1 MTNATAPADDDVRQR
16 IIHELD
22 TSFFLEAGAG
32 TGKTSVLVA
41 RVVELARRGV
51 PLNRI
56 VAITFTEKAAAELR
70 ERIRQE
76 LARAGLAG
84 AVRDVESAQIATV
97 HAFAATLLRERALD
111 AGLDPNFRVL
121 DQLQTDLRFRQSWRA
136 WIWADAPAS
145 AQSALQRG
153 LELGL
158 ELRDLQATAEHMSRN
173 RDLDPSPPADDSRDR
188 APQLNQLERDAAAL
202 AAACARLAPASQ
214 QTAENLRTGIRECR
228 EVDESEIGPRL
239 ARLEFRGA
247 PAARDPERA
256 ELREQWFALR
266 DARDTLVRDM
276 GDRTLAELTV
286 ALRQFILDDAAERRR
301 DGVLSYDD
309 LLLEARDLLVQYGAA
324 RRSLRERFHTIL
336 VDEFQDTD
344 PLQAEIVLLL
354 AAGQDTDNWREA
366 IPGPGRLLLVGDP
379 KQSIYRFR
387 RADIDTYEEVRQLF
401 QRAAEHSP
409 GTAAIERLRVNF
421 RARPCLADWQNRALR
436 ALLRDDPAHPR
447 AQASFQPIEPHRRE
461 TGGGVVTIPSSSQY
475 PRVDA
480 ARQAEAELVARVVA
494 HLSEGRSELG
504 LVSTDAGSRPPLL
517 REIAILIRTRT
528 GIAAYT
534 TALNRAGIPYH
545 FDSGQGFY
553 QRPEIRAAAHLLQAL
568 DDPTDAVAA
577 LAVLKS
583 PLVAASDQELYDY
596 VHTGQ
601 DEPAQLLL
609 DPQAVPPDYDGRLRE
624 RIEAISELRAAVRE
638 LPLPQLVDHVIQR
651 SGLLE
656 AQLLSGAEAT
666 ERQANLRMLVQRAH
680 DFASSE
686 ADSLRPFVRWLSQR
700 QERNLPESESPT
712 SEADDD
718 VVRILTIHQA
728 KGLEFPVIILPK
740 LFDRPGGTS
749 KFIVD
754 RPNRQVAYRLG
765 RDQQFATPSIAAA
778 EQRDE
783 AYAEAE
789 ARRMLYVACTRAR
802 DWLILPSFRP
812 QTMSSDGAF
821 HGFLEQADPG
831 WLTRTGDPSI
841 RVLAPDQF
849 DALRA
854 RPREDVPVAHAEL
867 RQQWD
872 RLRAEA
878 LANGDP
884 RTTAQT
890 PSGLAGDPAKHER
903 EAPALEDDGE
913 QESAQSSP
921 PDPLRFGSAIHAALE
936 VADLDDPALTEQR
949 VRRICATDDLPADA
963 VLSQVERTLASPLFE
978 RVRQAQEVHREL
990 PLTTVQPDGAGG
1002 ETTITEGV
1010 ADLLFREAEGWVLVD
1025 YKSDREIPPERLVG
1039 YQTQIQMYAQML
1051 QSIGIAASEA
1061 WLLQTSTGISIRIPL
1076 R

>member
-1 MTNATAPADDDVRQR
+1 MTNSSAPADQDVRR
-16 IIHELD
+16 RVIHELD

-51 PLNRI
+51 ALDRI
-56 VAITFTEKAAAELR
+56 VAITFTEKAAGELR

-76 LARAGLAG
+76 LARAGLTG
-84 AVRDVESAQIATV
+84 AVREVESAQIATV

-121 DQLQTDLRFRQSWRA
+121 DQLQSDLRFRQSWRA
-136 WIWADAPAS
+136 WIWSDAPPA
-145 AQSALQRG
+145 AQAALQRG
-153 LELGL
+153 LALGL
-158 ELRDLQATAEHMSRN
+158 ELRDLQAAAEHMSRN
-173 RDLDPSPPADDSRDR
+173 RDLDPSPPIDEGPDLATDLD
-188 APQLNQLERDAAAL
+188 QFEREAAAL
-202 AAACARLAPASQ
+202 AVACASLAPGSQ
-214 QTAENLRTGIRECR
+214 QAAQNLLTGVRECR
-228 EVDESEIGPRL
+228 EGEQSEIGPRL
-239 ARLEFRGA
+239 ARLDFRGA
-247 PAARDPERA
+247 PTARDHERA
-256 ELREQWFALR
+256 ELREHWFALR
-266 DARDTLVRDM
+266 DARDTLLRQIRDE
-276 GDRTLAELTV
+276 TLAELTL
-286 ALRQFILDDAAERRR
+286 ALRQFILEDAAKRRR

-309 LLLEARDLLVQYGAA
+309 LLLEARDLLVRHEAA
-324 RRSLRERFHTIL
+324 RRALRARFHTIL

-354 AAGQDTDNWREA
+354 AAGRDTDNWREA
-366 IPGPGRLLLVGDP
+366 EPGPGRLLLVGDP

-401 QRAAEHSP
+401 QQTAEDGP
-409 GTAAIERLRVNF
+409 EAVAIERLRVNF
-421 RARPCLADWQNRALR
+421 RARPSLADWQNRALR
-436 ALLRDDPAHPR
+436 VLLRDDPAHPR

-461 TGGGVVTIPSSSQY
+461 TGGGVLTIPSVAQY

-494 HLSEGRSELG
+494 HLSEGRSDLG
-504 LVSTDAGSRPPLL
+504 RVPTDAGSRPPLL

-528 GIAAYT
+528 SIAAYT
-534 TALNRAGIPYH
+534 SALNRAGIPYH

-596 VHTGQ
+596 VHARPG
-601 DEPAQLLL
+601 ESARLLL
-609 DPQAVPPDYDGRLRE
+609 NPQVVPPEYEGRLRE
-624 RIEAISELRAAVRE
+624 RIEAISELRAAVCD
-638 LPLPQLVDHVIQR
+638 LPLPQLVDRTIR
-651 SGLLE
+651 ESGLLE
-656 AQLLSGAEAT
+656 AQLLSGAEAA

-718 VVRILTIHQA
+718 VVRILTVHQA

-754 RPNRQVAYRLG
+754 RSNGRVAYRLG
-765 RDQQFATPSIAAA
+765 RDQQFATPGIAAA

-812 QTMSSDGAF
+812 QTMSSNGAF
-821 HGFLEQADPG
+821 HGFLEEADPG
-831 WLTRTGDPSI
+831 WLTRTGDPAV

-854 RPREDVPVAHAEL
+854 RPREEAPIAHAEL

-872 RLRAEA
+872 RLHAEA

-890 PSGLAGDPAKHER
+890 PSGLAGDLAKHER
-903 EAPALEDDGE
+903 ESPTEEDDGE
-913 QESAQSSP
+913 QELAYPSP
-921 PDPLRFGSAIHAALE
+921 PDPLLFGSAIHAALE
-936 VADLDDPALTEQR
+936 VADLHDPALTEQR
-949 VRRICATDDLPADA
+949 VRRICAAADPPADA

-978 RVRQAQEVHREL
+978 RVRQASEVHREL
-990 PLTTVQPDGAGG
+990 PLTTVQPDGAG

-1010 ADLLFREAEGWVLVD
+1010 ADLLFRESDRWVLVD
-1025 YKSDREIPPERLVG
+1025 YKSDREIPPDRLAG
-1039 YQTQIQMYAQML
+1039 YQVQIQTYAQML
-1051 QSIGIAASEA
+1051 QTMGITPVEA
-1061 WLLQTSTGISIRIPL
+1061 WLLQTPTGASIKIPL
-1076 R
+1076 S

>member
-1 MTNATAPADDDVRQR
+1 MTNSTAPADDDVRQR

-51 PLNRI
+51 ALNRI
-56 VAITFTEKAAAELR
+56 VAITFTEKAAGELR

-84 AVRDVESAQIATV
+84 AVREVESAQIATV

-136 WIWADAPAS
+136 WLWSDAPPA
-145 AQSALQRG
+145 AQAALQRG
-153 LELGL
+153 LALGL

-173 RDLDPSPPADDSRDR
+173 RDLDPSPPFDEERDL
-188 APQLNQLERDAAAL
+188 ATELEQLEGEAAAL
-202 AAACARLAPASQ
+202 AVSCASLAPGSQ
-214 QTAENLRTGIRECR
+214 QAAQNLLTGVRECR
-228 EVDESEIGPRL
+228 GGEESEIGPRL
-239 ARLEFRGA
+239 AGLDFRGA
-247 PAARDPERA
+247 PAARDHERA
-256 ELREQWFALR
+256 ELRERWFALR
-266 DARDTLVRDM
+266 DARDALLRQIRDE
-276 GDRTLAELTV
+276 TLAELTL
-286 ALRQFILDDAAERRR
+286 ALRQFSLEDAAKRRR

-309 LLLEARDLLVQYGAA
+309 LLLEARDLLVRHEAA
-324 RRSLRERFHTIL
+324 RRALSARFHTIL

-344 PLQAEIVLLL
+344 SLQAEIVLLL
-354 AAGQDTDNWREA
+354 AAGRETDNWREA
-366 IPGPGRLLLVGDP
+366 EPGPGRLLLVGDP

-401 QRAAEHSP
+401 QQTAKHSP
-409 GTAAIERLRVNF
+409 KSAAIERLRVNF
-421 RARPCLADWQNRALR
+421 RARPSLSDWQNRALR

-461 TGGGVVTIPSSSQY
+461 TGGGVLTIPSSSQY

-494 HLSEGRSELG
+494 HLSEGRSDLG
-504 LVSTDAGSRPPLL
+504 SVPTDAGSRPPLL

-534 TALNRAGIPYH
+534 SALNRAGIPYH

-596 VHTGQ
+596 VHARPG
-601 DEPAQLLL
+601 ESARLLL
-609 DPQAVPPDYDGRLRE
+609 NPQVVPPEYEGRLRE
-624 RIEAISELRAAVRE
+624 RIAAISELRAAVRD
-638 LPLPQLVDHVIQR
+638 LPLPQLIDHTIR
-651 SGLLE
+651 ESGLLE
-656 AQLLSGAEAT
+656 AQLLSGAEAA

-728 KGLEFPVIILPK
+728 KGLEFPVVILPK

-765 RDQQFATPSIAAA
+765 RDQQFATPGIAAA

-783 AYAEAE
+783 VYAEAE

-812 QTMSSDGAF
+812 QTMSNNGAF
-821 HGFLEQADPG
+821 HGFLEEADPG
-831 WLTRTGDPSI
+831 WLTRTGDPAVQ
-841 RVLAPDQF
+841 VLAPDQF

-854 RPREDVPVAHAEL
+854 RPREEAPVAHAEL

-872 RLRAEA
+872 RLHAEA

-890 PSGLAGDPAKHER
+890 PSGLAGDLAKHER
-903 EAPALEDDGE
+903 ESPIVEDDGE
-913 QESAQSSP
+913 PESADPSP
-921 PDPLRFGSAIHAALE
+921 PDPLLFGSAIHAALE
-936 VADLDDPALTEQR
+936 VADVHDPALTEQR
-949 VRRICATDDLPADA
+949 VRLICAADDLSVDA
-963 VLSQVERTLASPLFE
+963 VLSQVEQTLASPLFE

-990 PLTTVQPDGAGG
+990 PLTTVQPDSAGG
-1002 ETTITEGV
+1002 TTITEGV
-1010 ADLLFREAEGWVLVD
+1010 ADLLFREPGGWVLVD
-1025 YKSDREIPPERLVG
+1025 YKSDREIPSDRLAG
-1039 YQTQIQMYAQML
+1039 YQVQIQTYAQML
-1051 QSIGIAASEA
+1051 QTMGITPVEA
-1061 WLLQTSTGISIRIPL
+1061 WLLQTPTGASIKIPL
-1076 R
+1076 S